1 MKITSRERSGLL
13 AMAELADRYGEGP
26 IPLNQVAEAQGV
38 SLEYLEQIMPS
49 LRDAGLVYS
58 TRGAR
63 GGYELCCAP
72 AQITVGQVLYALDG
86 EILPLNCIIED
97 ATCERSP
104 TCSVRTVWQTIHD
117 RIQDTLDSMTL
128 ADL

>member
-1 MKITSRERSGLL
+1 MKITSKERSGLL

-26 IPLNQVAEAQGV
+26 IPLSQVAEAQGV
-38 SLEYLEQIMPS
+38 SLEYLEQIMPA
-49 LRDAGLVYS
+49 LRDAGLVHS

-63 GGYELCCAP
+63 GGYQLCCTP
-72 AQITVGQVLYALDG
+72 AQITVAEVLYALDG
-86 EILPLNCIIED
+86 EVLPLDCIADES
-97 ATCERSP
+97 TCDRSP

-117 RIQDTLDSMTL
+117 RIQETLNSITL